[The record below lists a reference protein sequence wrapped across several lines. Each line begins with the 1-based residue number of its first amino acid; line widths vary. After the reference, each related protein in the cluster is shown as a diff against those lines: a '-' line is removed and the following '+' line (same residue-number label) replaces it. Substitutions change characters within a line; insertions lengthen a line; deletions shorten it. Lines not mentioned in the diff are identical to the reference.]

1 MIITFNTLIEIL
13 SKETN
18 KMIVHLGDFNIDL
31 LNFDTSY

>member
-13 SKETN
+13 SKEAN
-18 KMIVHLGDFNIDL
+18 KMVALLLDFNIDL